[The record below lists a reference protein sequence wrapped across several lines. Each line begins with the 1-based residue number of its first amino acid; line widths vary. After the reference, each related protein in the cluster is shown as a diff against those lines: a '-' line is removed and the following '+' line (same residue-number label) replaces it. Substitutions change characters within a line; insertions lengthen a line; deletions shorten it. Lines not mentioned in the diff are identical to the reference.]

1 MSCGNQVSEESGSIS
16 LLRSHALSG
25 ICSVIRY
32 QKGCGKAVERVIEPT
47 HLIPGFDS
55 VMIRGL
61 QREPSMGMRLLSPAG
76 LVVVAPSDI
85 RRSVSSAAF
94 VSEDLAK
101 LQSAVH
107 RASTAAEQRI
117 ASYVSAV
124 RRVISDLT
132 LEDDEA
138 VFIEQERERL
148 GVSLSEM
155 RAAHAV
161 VFGELLRAFSS
172 DWAIDASEEEQLE
185 RALRCLDELGW
196 APQT

>member
-1 MSCGNQVSEESGSIS
+1 
-16 LLRSHALSG
+16 
-25 ICSVIRY
+25 
-32 QKGCGKAVERVIEPT
+32 
-47 HLIPGFDS
+47 
-55 VMIRGL
+55 
-61 QREPSMGMRLLSPAG
+61 MGMRLLSPAG

-107 RASTAAEQRI
+107 RGSTAAEQRI

-138 VFIEQERERL
+138 DFIEQERERL

-172 DWAIDASEEEQLE
+172 DWA
-185 RALRCLDELGW
+185 
-196 APQT
+196 PQT

>member
-1 MSCGNQVSEESGSIS
+1 
-16 LLRSHALSG
+16 
-25 ICSVIRY
+25 
-32 QKGCGKAVERVIEPT
+32 
-47 HLIPGFDS
+47 
-55 VMIRGL
+55 
-61 QREPSMGMRLLSPAG
+61 MGMRLLSPAG